1 MHLPR
6 TPRKALAAAILLA
19 LAACASTP
27 PRNAA
32 LDEARAS
39 YQRAAGDSQ
48 VARNGAVE
56 LRKAQQAL
64 QQAETALRAGEERGA
79 VDHYAYLA
87 KQRTEVALQASRVAQ
102 AEQAVADASQN
113 RNRILIDARTR
124 DAEKARMDAE
134 KARMDA
140 ERQRDQAEAARKLAQ
155 ERLETAQ
162 ASQARAASAN
172 ALAASATARARTLEE
187 QLAQMKAK
195 QTERG
200 MVLTLGDVLFSTGRA
215 ELNAGAA
222 NTLNQLATFL
232 RENPERT
239 IEIEGYTDAM
249 GSDQMNQTLS
259 ERRGNSVRNALID
272 RGIESNRISARGFG
286 ESRPVASNDTPAG
299 RQQNRRVEV
308 LLPGNT

>member
-1 MHLPR
+1 MHVPR
-6 TPRKALAAAILLA
+6 TPRHALAAATLLA

-32 LDEARAS
+32 LDEANAS

-48 VARNGAVE
+48 VARSAPVE

-64 QQAETALRAGEERGA
+64 QQAETALRAGEERDA

-87 KQRTEVALQASRVAQ
+87 KQRTEVALQTGKVAQ

-124 DAEKARMDAE
+124 DADKARMDAE
-134 KARMDA
+134 T
-140 ERQRDQAEAARKLAQ
+140 QRNQAEAARKLAE
-155 ERLETAQ
+155 ERLATAQ

-172 ALAASATARARTLEE
+172 ALAASATARARTLED
-187 QLAQMKAK
+187 QLAQLKAK

-222 NTLNQLATFL
+222 STLDQLTTFL

-239 IEIEGYTDAM
+239 IQIEGHTDAV
-249 GSDQMNQTLS
+249 GSDHMNQALS
-259 ERRGNSVRNALID
+259 ERRANSVKNALMD
-272 RGIESNRISARGFG
+272 RGVTSSRISARGFG
-286 ESRPVASNDTPAG
+286 QARPVASNDTPAG

-308 LLPGNT
+308 VLPGTT